1 MLNLPAPD
9 RTPLSSAPLPLVV
22 AQARYSA
29 EGSSV
34 PADVLESVQ
43 SRLRKAGLDCPQV
56 GTVTSADAVSIGQ
69 APIITSNSG
78 FQLSTLDG
86 TWSVTL
92 LPDSASLET
101 RSFHSFDN
109 QFRPYL
115 HALLQAVSETL
126 RPTVLQRAGL
136 RFVNLLRS
144 PEPGPAE
151 WPRWVSCAVCAPLQ
165 DEVVSAGV
173 RALMQQMALQ
183 VTDKVESTV
192 RSGVVEAEGEPGFLL
207 DIDTYSQPATLWSR
221 ADAPGQFDQLNEH
234 GVALFQTLI
243 TTEMLTR
250 LRAPAADKEE
260 DG

>member
-1 MLNLPAPD
+1 MLNLPAPN
-9 RTPLSSAPLPLVV
+9 RIPLTNAPLPLVV
-22 AQARYSA
+22 AQARYAA
-29 EGSSV
+29 EASSV

-43 SRLRKAGLDCPQV
+43 SRLRDAGLDCAQV
-56 GTVTSADAVSIGQ
+56 GTVTSADAVSIGP
-69 APIITSNSG
+69 APIITSSSG

-86 TWSVTL
+86 AWSVVL

-101 RSFHSFDN
+101 RSFHSFDD

-115 HALLQAVSETL
+115 HALLRAVTETL
-126 RPTVLQRAGL
+126 RPTLLQRAGL
-136 RFVNLLRS
+136 RFVNVLRS

-151 WPRWVSCAVCAPLQ
+151 WPRWVSFAVCAPLQ

-173 RALMQQMALQ
+173 RALTQQMALQ

-192 RSGVVEAEGEPGFLL
+192 RSGVVEADGEPGFLL

-221 ADAPGQFDQLNEH
+221 ADAPGQFDELNER
-234 GVALFQTLI
+234 GVAMFQALI

-250 LRAPAADKEE
+250 LQAPAAGEE
-260 DG
+260 KDA